1 MSKSVT
7 RRDLQISK
15 KSCTF
20 ALLFG
25 EIPSDLFCAI
35 MEKNVQVI
43 WAQCQQVLRD
53 NLTPTVYMTWFAPI
67 QALSFENNVLV
78 LQVKSQFIVEYI
90 EENYLTLLSKVLFRM
105 FGPQTKLE
113 YRVQIDSRTDAGVNI
128 PSDVSQAPVAPPVLL
143 QQPDLKDE
151 PDFNSQLNTSYTF
164 ETFVLGESNKL
175 ARTVALSVAAQP
187 GRTSFNP
194 LFIYGGSGVGK
205 THLANAIGNDVK
217 RLLPQK
223 RVLYVSANT
232 FQLQYQD
239 AAAHNHIPDFLLFYQ
254 TIDVLIVDDIQYIAG
269 KRATQDTFFHIF
281 NYLQQSGKQI
291 VLTCDKAPKDLDGL
305 EDRLLSRFKWGLAAE
320 MVKPDYELR
329 KNILL
334 NKMHRDGVTLS
345 MPIVEFIAN
354 NVRDN
359 VRDLEGV
366 LAPLLA
372 YSTLADKEIDM
383 ELAEQVVG
391 RIVTIKPRERNLSD
405 ITDAVCEEFRVS
417 PDALFS
423 QSRQRDVVIAR
434 QVAMFLAKRYTALSM
449 SDIGRFIGNRTHAT
463 VVHAL
468 DVLNTLLQNDVVLG
482 QRVRHI
488 ENQLAN

>member
-1 MSKSVT
+1 
-7 RRDLQISK
+7 
-15 KSCTF
+15 
-20 ALLFG
+20 
-25 EIPSDLFCAI
+25 

-43 WAQCQQVLRD
+43 WAQCQQILRD

-113 YRVQIDSRTDAGVNI
+113 YRVQIDARTNTGVNI
-128 PSDVSQAPVAPPVLL
+128 PSDVSQAPAVPAMLM
-143 QQPDLKDE
+143 QQPDLQEE
-151 PDFNSQLNTSYTF
+151 PEFNSQLNASYTF
-164 ETFVLGESNKL
+164 ETFVQGEANKL
-175 ARTVALSVAAQP
+175 ARTVALSVSSMP

-194 LFIYGGSGVGK
+194 MFIYGGSGVGK
-205 THLANAIGNDVK
+205 THLANAIGNEVK
-217 RLLPQK
+217 RLLPMK

-254 TIDVLIVDDIQYIAG
+254 TIDVLIVDDIQYFAG

-291 VLTCDKAPKDLDGL
+291 ILTSDKAPKDLRDL
-305 EDRLLSRFKWGLAAE
+305 EERLLSRFKWGLAAE
-320 MVKPDYELR
+320 MTKPDFALR
-329 KNILL
+329 KDILL

-345 MPIVEFIAN
+345 MDVVEFIAN

-359 VRDLEGV
+359 IRDLEGV
-366 LAPLLA
+366 LAALLA

-391 RIVTIKPRERNLSD
+391 RIVEIKPRECNISD
-405 ITDAVCEEFRVS
+405 ITDAVCEEFQIS
-417 PDALFS
+417 PEALVS
-423 QSRQRDVVIAR
+423 QSRQHEVVVAR
-434 QVAMFLAKRYTALSM
+434 QVSIYLAKRYTAMTLA
-449 SDIGRFIGNRTHAT
+449 DIGRHLGGRTHAT
-463 VVHAL
+463 VAHAL
-468 DVLNTLLQNDVVLG
+468 EVLSTQMAQDVMLG
-482 QRVRHI
+482 QRIKHV
-488 ENQLAN
+488 ENIISC

>member
-1 MSKSVT
+1 
-7 RRDLQISK
+7 
-15 KSCTF
+15 
-20 ALLFG
+20 
-25 EIPSDLFCAI
+25 
-35 MEKNVQVI
+35 MEKDVQVI
-43 WAQCQQVLRD
+43 WAECQQVLRD
-53 NLTPTVYMTWFAPI
+53 NLTPTVYNTWFAPI
-67 QALSFENNVLV
+67 KALSFENNVLT
-78 LQVKSQFIVEYI
+78 LQVKTQFIVEYI
-90 EENYLTLLSKVLFRM
+90 EENYIVLLSKVLFRK

-113 YRVQIDSRTDAGVNI
+113 YYALTNSRTDAGVNI
-128 PSDVSQAPVAPPVLL
+128 PSNVSQAPVAPPVLL
-143 QQPDLKDE
+143 QQPDLKEE
-151 PDFNSQLNTSYTF
+151 PDFDSQLNPSYTF
-164 ETFVLGESNKL
+164 ESFVQGEANKL

-187 GRTSFNP
+187 GRSSFNP

-217 RLLPQK
+217 RLLPMK

-291 VLTCDKAPKDLDGL
+291 VLTCDNAPKDLDGL
-305 EDRLLSRFKWGLAAE
+305 EERLLTRFKWGLAAE

-345 MPIVEFIAN
+345 MDIVEFIAN

-366 LAPLLA
+366 LAALLA
-372 YSTLADKEIDM
+372 YSTLADKDIDM

-391 RIVTIKPRERNLSD
+391 RIVELKPRERSMSD
-405 ITDAVCEEFRVS
+405 IADAVCEEFHVS
-417 PDALFS
+417 PEALMS
-423 QSRQRDVVIAR
+423 NSRQRDVVIAR
-434 QVAMFLAKRYTALSM
+434 QVSMYLAKKYTALTM
-449 SDIGRFIGNRTHAT
+449 SEIGRTHGNRTHAT
-463 VVHAL
+463 VMHAL
-468 DVLNTLLQNDVVLG
+468 DVLNSTLATDVVLG

-488 ENQLAN
+488 ENVIAG

>member
-1 MSKSVT
+1 
-7 RRDLQISK
+7 
-15 KSCTF
+15 
-20 ALLFG
+20 
-25 EIPSDLFCAI
+25 

-43 WAQCQQVLRD
+43 WSECQHILRD
-53 NLTPTVYMTWFAPI
+53 NLTPSVYMTWFAPI
-67 QALSFENNVLV
+67 QALSFENDVLV

-105 FGPQTKLE
+105 FGPNTKLE
-113 YRVQIDSRTDAGVNI
+113 YRVQIDSHTDAGVNI

-151 PDFNSQLNTSYTF
+151 PDFNSQLNPSYTF
-164 ETFVLGESNKL
+164 ESFVQGESNKL
-175 ARTVALSVAAQP
+175 ARTVALSIAAQP
-187 GRTSFNP
+187 GRGSFNP

-205 THLANAIGNDVK
+205 THLANAIGNEVK

-291 VLTCDKAPKDLDGL
+291 VLTSDKAPKDLDGL

-320 MVKPDYELR
+320 MTKPDFALR
-329 KNILL
+329 RDILL
-334 NKMHRDGVTLS
+334 NKMHRDGVKLS
-345 MPIVEFIAN
+345 MEIVEFIAS

-366 LAPLLA
+366 LAALLA

-383 ELAEQVVG
+383 QLAEEVVG
-391 RIVTIKPRERNLSD
+391 RIVELKPRETS
-405 ITDAVCEEFRVS
+405 ITEISAAVCEEFRVS
-417 PDALFS
+417 MDALLS
-423 QSRQRDVVIAR
+423 QTRQRNVVQAR
-434 QVAMFLAKRYTALSM
+434 QAAMYLAKCHTEMTL
-449 SDIGRFIGNRTHAT
+449 SDIGRFMGQRSHAT
-463 VVHAL
+463 VAHAL
-468 DVLNTLLQNDVVLG
+468 EVLSAAMADDLVLG
-482 QRVRHI
+482 QRIRHI
-488 ENQLAN
+488 ENYIAG

>member
-1 MSKSVT
+1 
-7 RRDLQISK
+7 
-15 KSCTF
+15 
-20 ALLFG
+20 
-25 EIPSDLFCAI
+25 

-43 WAQCQQVLRD
+43 WSECQHILRD
-53 NLTPTVYMTWFAPI
+53 NLTPSVYMTWFAPI
-67 QALSFENNVLV
+67 QALSFENDVLV

-105 FGPQTKLE
+105 FGPNTKLE
-113 YRVQIDSRTDAGVNI
+113 YRVQIDSHSDAGVNI

-151 PDFNSQLNTSYTF
+151 PDFNSQLNPSYTF
-164 ETFVLGESNKL
+164 ESFVQGESNKL
-175 ARTVALSVAAQP
+175 ARTVALSIAAQP
-187 GRTSFNP
+187 GRGSFNP

-205 THLANAIGNDVK
+205 THLANAIGNEVK

-291 VLTCDKAPKDLDGL
+291 VLTSDKAPKDLDGL

-320 MVKPDYELR
+320 MTKPDFALR
-329 KNILL
+329 RDILL
-334 NKMHRDGVTLS
+334 NKMHRDGVKLS
-345 MPIVEFIAN
+345 MEIVEFIAS

-366 LAPLLA
+366 LAALLA

-383 ELAEQVVG
+383 QLAEEVVG
-391 RIVTIKPRERNLSD
+391 RIVELKPRETS
-405 ITDAVCEEFRVS
+405 ITEISAAVCEEFRVS
-417 PDALFS
+417 MDALLS
-423 QSRQRDVVIAR
+423 QTRQRNVVQAR
-434 QVAMFLAKRYTALSM
+434 QAAMYLAKCHTEMTL
-449 SDIGRFIGNRTHAT
+449 SDIGRFMGQRSHAT
-463 VVHAL
+463 VAHAL
-468 DVLNTLLQNDVVLG
+468 EVLSAAMADDLVLG
-482 QRVRHI
+482 QRIRHI
-488 ENQLAN
+488 ENYIAG

>member
-1 MSKSVT
+1 
-7 RRDLQISK
+7 
-15 KSCTF
+15 
-20 ALLFG
+20 
-25 EIPSDLFCAI
+25 
-35 MEKNVQVI
+35 MEKDVQVI
-43 WAQCQQVLRD
+43 WAECQQVLRD
-53 NLTPTVYMTWFAPI
+53 NLTPTVYNTWFAPI
-67 QALSFENNVLV
+67 KALSFEDNVLK
-78 LQVKSQFIVEYI
+78 LQVQSQFCVEYI
-90 EENYLTLLSKVLFRM
+90 EENYLVLLSKVLFRK
-105 FGPQTKLE
+105 FGPQTKLD
-113 YRVQIDSRTDAGVNI
+113 YYYALTNSRTDAGVNI
-128 PSDVSQAPVAPPVLL
+128 PSNISQAPAAPPVLL
-143 QQPDLKDE
+143 QQPDLKEE
-151 PDFNSQLNTSYTF
+151 PDFDSQLNPSYTF
-164 ETFVLGESNKL
+164 ESFVQGEANKL

-187 GRTSFNP
+187 GRSSFNP

-217 RLLPQK
+217 RLLPMK

-254 TIDVLIVDDIQYIAG
+254 TIDVLIVDDIQYFAG

-305 EDRLLSRFKWGLAAE
+305 EDRLLTRFKWGLAAE

-345 MPIVEFIAN
+345 MDIVEFIAN

-366 LAPLLA
+366 LAALLA
-372 YSTLADKEIDM
+372 YSTLADKDIDM

-391 RIVTIKPRERNLSD
+391 RIVELKPRERSMSD
-405 ITDAVCEEFRVS
+405 IADAVCEEFHVS
-417 PDALFS
+417 PEALMS
-423 QSRQRDVVIAR
+423 NSRQRDVVIAR
-434 QVAMFLAKRYTALSM
+434 QVSMYLAKKYTALTM
-449 SDIGRFIGNRTHAT
+449 SEIGRTHGNRTHAT
-463 VVHAL
+463 VMHAL
-468 DVLNTLLQNDVVLG
+468 DVLNSTLATDVVLG

-488 ENQLAN
+488 ENVIAS

>member
-1 MSKSVT
+1 
-7 RRDLQISK
+7 
-15 KSCTF
+15 
-20 ALLFG
+20 
-25 EIPSDLFCAI
+25 
-35 MEKNVQVI
+35 
-43 WAQCQQVLRD
+43 
-53 NLTPTVYMTWFAPI
+53 MTWFAPI
-67 QALSFENNVLV
+67 QALSFENDVLV

-113 YRVQIDSRTDAGVNI
+113 YRVQIDSHSNAGVNI
-128 PSDVSQAPVAPPVLL
+128 PSDVSQAPVVPAMLM
-143 QQPDLKDE
+143 QQPDLKEE
-151 PDFNSQLNTSYTF
+151 PDFNSQLNPSYTF
-164 ETFVLGESNKL
+164 ESFVQGESNKL
-175 ARTVALSVAAQP
+175 ARTVALSIATQP
-187 GRTSFNP
+187 GRSSFNP

-291 VLTCDKAPKDLDGL
+291 VLTSDKAPKDLRDL
-305 EDRLLSRFKWGLAAE
+305 EERLLSRFKWGLAAE
-320 MVKPDYELR
+320 MTKPDFALR
-329 KNILL
+329 RDILL

-345 MPIVEFIAN
+345 MEIVEFIAN

-359 VRDLEGV
+359 IRDLEGV
-366 LAPLLA
+366 LASLLA

-391 RIVTIKPRERNLSD
+391 RIVEIKPRERNMAD
-405 ITDAVCEEFRVS
+405 ITDAVCEEFKVS
-417 PDALFS
+417 PEALVS
-423 QSRQRDVVIAR
+423 QSRQRDVVVAR
-434 QVAMFLAKRYTALSM
+434 QVAMYLAKRYTALTL
-449 SDIGRFIGNRTHAT
+449 SDIGRLIGNRTYAT
-463 VVHAL
+463 VSHAL
-468 DVLNTLLQNDVVLG
+468 DVLNTTLAVDVVLG
-482 QRVRHI
+482 QRVKHV
-488 ENQLAN
+488 ENTIAG

>member
-1 MSKSVT
+1 
-7 RRDLQISK
+7 
-15 KSCTF
+15 
-20 ALLFG
+20 
-25 EIPSDLFCAI
+25 
-35 MEKNVQVI
+35 
-43 WAQCQQVLRD
+43 
-53 NLTPTVYMTWFAPI
+53 MTWFAPI
-67 QALSFENNVLV
+67 QALSFENDVLV

-105 FGPQTKLE
+105 FGPNTKLE
-113 YRVQIDSRTDAGVNI
+113 YRVQIDSHTDAGVNI

-151 PDFNSQLNTSYTF
+151 PDFNSQLNPSYTF
-164 ETFVLGESNKL
+164 ESFVQGESNKL
-175 ARTVALSVAAQP
+175 ARTVALSIAAQP
-187 GRTSFNP
+187 GRGSFNP

-205 THLANAIGNDVK
+205 THLANAIGNEVK

-291 VLTCDKAPKDLDGL
+291 VLTSDKAPKDLDGL

-320 MVKPDYELR
+320 MTKPDFALR
-329 KNILL
+329 RDILL
-334 NKMHRDGVTLS
+334 NKMHRDGVKLS
-345 MPIVEFIAN
+345 MEIVEFIAS

-366 LAPLLA
+366 LAALLA

-383 ELAEQVVG
+383 QLAEEVVG
-391 RIVTIKPRERNLSD
+391 RIVELKPRETS
-405 ITDAVCEEFRVS
+405 ITEISAAVCEEFRVS
-417 PDALFS
+417 MDALLS
-423 QSRQRDVVIAR
+423 QTRQRNVVQAR
-434 QVAMFLAKRYTALSM
+434 QAAMYLAKCHTEMTL
-449 SDIGRFIGNRTHAT
+449 SDIGRFMGQRSHAT
-463 VVHAL
+463 VAHAL
-468 DVLNTLLQNDVVLG
+468 EVLSAAMADDLVLG
-482 QRVRHI
+482 QRIRHI
-488 ENQLAN
+488 ENYIAG